1 MELQIQERKVQVIRT
16 NVKPGAEVLRVA
28 ACCRVST
35 DSEEQLDSF
44 ISQMHY
50 YLVGLYADEGIIGT
64 SILKRD
70 DFNRMTKCTGGNYG
84 GF

>member
-1 MELQIQERKVQVIRT
+1 MELQIQERKVQIIRT

-44 ISQMHY
+44 LSH
-50 YLVGLYADEGIIGT
+50 
-64 SILKRD
+64 R
-70 DFNRMTKCTGGNYG
+70 CTTIWLASMLMKELSVPVS
-84 GF
+84 